1 MCFSLFGATPI
12 LKTHSVFARCSQVMH
27 HSALTALGVH
37 LLEHLFHLLVLAQ
50 KLIDILYPHTRA
62 CGYLPAA
69 GGVYNIGLFTLF
81 FVMDFMIASMRSS

>member
-12 LKTHSVFARCSQVMH
+12 LKTHSVLAGYSHIVH
-27 HSALTALGVH
+27 HSALAALGVH

-62 CGYLPAA
+62 RGYSPAA
-69 GGVYNIGLFTLF
+69 GFSRSF